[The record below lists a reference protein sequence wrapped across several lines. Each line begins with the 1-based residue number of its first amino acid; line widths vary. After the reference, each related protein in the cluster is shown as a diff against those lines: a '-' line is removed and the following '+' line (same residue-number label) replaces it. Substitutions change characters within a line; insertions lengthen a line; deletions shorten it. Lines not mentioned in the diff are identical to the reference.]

1 MSLIP
6 ADNVFALG
14 AILFGVAWLAFLI
27 DTKPIGKK
35 TSGVIWALG
44 VSMLLSNTGIIPF
57 SSPAY
62 DFVGGSL
69 VPLAIPLLLLKGD
82 LRRIFRESG
91 GVMISFCIASMATV
105 AGAVIGFYLM
115 DLGEIGPKVAGVY
128 TGGWIGG
135 AVNFLAVSQA
145 VEMTPEEFSVS
156 LSGSAMVSN
165 LALFLLV
172 AIPSIRLISRWF
184 PPIEQGNLAEHATD
198 GEGHQEFALFKL
210 THVTGAIALSFAICA
225 AARWIGEWLSM
236 PQYTIL
242 FITVLTIVVANLMPK
257 TMDRM
262 EGDFDLG
269 MLFMYIFFGA
279 VGAGTDA
286 NFFAS
291 SALIL
296 FFYGMFIILT
306 HLVIVLLTAKML
318 KVDLDEA
325 ILNDAVDECQ
335 QAGGKVK
342 GYLANVA
349 DEKQVIALFAS
360 IEIDLGPIAGLVNNA
375 GILRDGLLV
384 KARDEKVVDR
394 MSLAQWQS
402 VIDVNL
408 TGVFLCGREAATRMI
423 DSGTRGAIINIS
435 SIGNSTSNFQIIV
448 VI

>member
-145 VEMTPEEFSVS
+145 VEMTPQEFSVAI
-156 LSGSAMVSN
+156 SASSVVSMS
-165 LALFLLV
+165 ALMLLI
-172 AIPSIRLISRWF
+172 AIPSIGLIKRLIPTDTDSTTEGGL
-184 PPIEQGNLAEHATD
+184 IEP
-198 GEGHQEFALFKL
+198 GEEKLPALRL
-210 THVTGAIALSFAICA
+210 THISGALALSFIICA
-225 AARWIGEWLSM
+225 LAQAMAEWLQLT
-236 PQYTIL
+236 QYTIL
-242 FITVLTIVVANLMPK
+242 FITVLTIVVANTFPRQMAAL
-257 TMDRM
+257 
-262 EGDFDLG
+262 EGDFELG
-269 MLFMYIFFGA
+269 MLLMYLFFVA

-286 NFFAS
+286 VSFIATASHLFVYGMLIIIVHLALVLLGARVMKIDLAEAVVAS
-291 SALIL
+291 SAALVGPAVTAAIATSK
-296 FFYGMFIILT
+296 GWK
-306 HLVIVLLTAKML
+306 HLVT
-318 KVDLDEA
+318 
-325 ILNDAVDECQ
+325 
-335 QAGGKVK
+335 
-342 GYLANVA
+342 
-349 DEKQVIALFAS
+349 
-360 IEIDLGPIAGLVNNA
+360 P
-375 GILRDGLLV
+375 GI
-384 KARDEKVVDR
+384 
-394 MSLAQWQS
+394 MC
-402 VIDVNL
+402 
-408 TGVFLCGREAATRMI
+408 GVFGYVI
-423 DSGTRGAIINIS
+423 GTF
-435 SIGNSTSNFQIIV
+435 IGVTV
-448 VI
+448 TALLG